1 MTDAINLTMSGLTAQ
16 PRYGVVARIL
26 HWTIAILI
34 LCAVA
39 LGLTTASLN
48 SGPTQDLLFAIHKSV
63 GLSILLFMCLRALWR
78 ATHPAPGLPAAMP
91 AWQRWAAH
99 ATHGLLYVVAI
110 VLPVSGYV
118 AVAARGRE
126 TLFLGLWSVP
136 RWVPLD
142 RSLAHTAETVH
153 VVNQYVLYAL
163 VLGHVGAA
171 LYHRFVV
178 RDDILQRMWSLRA

>member
-1 MTDAINLTMSGLTAQ
+1 MAEAITLTAAQ
-16 PRYGVVARIL
+16 PRYGVVARTL
-26 HWTIAILI
+26 HWTVAVLI
-34 LCAVA
+34 VCAVG
-39 LGLTTASLN
+39 LGLTVASLD
-48 SGPTQDLLFAIHKSV
+48 SGETQDVLFAIHKSV
-63 GLSILLFMCLRALWR
+63 GLTILLLMCARALWR
-78 ATHPAPGLPAAMP
+78 AGHPSPPLPTSMP
-91 AWQRWAAH
+91 RWQHWAAH
-99 ATHGLLYVVAI
+99 ATHGLLYAVAV

-126 TLFLGLWSVP
+126 TLFLGLWAVP

-153 VVNQYVLYAL
+153 VASQYVLYAL
-163 VLGHVGAA
+163 ILGHVGAA